1 LHRSIWPAFA
11 ESGKASLL
19 VDFFS
24 GSPHIAQ
31 GALRG
36 RGIGVSTLIQAVIR
50 LRAVYIGLLLVL
62 PISFASF
69 LNPAG
74 AQSFQ
79 TSAPQAILMDAE
91 SGTVLFEKNA
101 DQLMVPASMAKVMT
115 VEVIAEEMR
124 KGRIDENTEFVISEN
139 AWRMG
144 GAPSRGSTM
153 FAELNSRI
161 KLPDL
166 LRGIIVHSGNDASIA
181 AAETIAGSEGGF
193 ARMMTMRAREIG
205 LPKSVFMNST
215 GYHDPDQVTTARELS
230 LLTLHLIRTAPEIYD
245 IFGEEEFTWN
255 GIRQRNRNPLL
266 ALNIGADGVKTG
278 YVAESGYGLIGSA
291 IQLDQRL
298 ILVINGLSTARER
311 ELEAR
316 KLLEWGF
323 RAFEPRLLFEAG
335 ETIGE
340 AQVFGGETAYV
351 RLVSDRAV
359 QVLIP
364 RGTNERL
371 TARIVYEG
379 PLRPPVRE
387 GTQVGVLRVMRGN
400 SQALETPLFAGG
412 DVEQG
417 PLSRRA
423 YDGLWELGAGA
434 VRRAIFGTEGG

>member
-1 LHRSIWPAFA
+1 LI
-11 ESGKASLL
+11 
-19 VDFFS
+19 FF
-24 GSPHIAQ
+24 GDRRTL
-31 GALRG
+31 LRG
-36 RGIGVSTLIQAVIR
+36 RLCERGNGVILHSQAGGRRSFSLFAFIVA
-50 LRAVYIGLLLVL
+50 AVVAFSS
-62 PISFASF
+62 PVQ
-69 LNPAG
+69 

-79 TSAPQAILMDAE
+79 TSAAQAILMDAE

-115 VEVIAEEMR
+115 VEVIAEEIR
-124 KGRIDENTEFVISEN
+124 KGRINDETEFVISEY
-139 AWRMG
+139 AWRTG

-181 AAETIAGSEGGF
+181 AAEAIAGSEGAF
-193 ARMMTMRAREIG
+193 ARMMTMRARELG
-205 LPKSVFMNST
+205 LPNSVFMNST
-215 GYHDPDQVTTARELS
+215 GYHDPEQVTTARELA
-230 LLTLHLIRTAPEIYD
+230 LLTLHFIRTSPEIYAMY
-245 IFGEEEFTWN
+245 GEEEFFWN

-266 ALNIGADGVKTG
+266 SMNIGADGVKTG

-291 IQLDQRL
+291 VQLDQRL

-311 ELEAR
+311 EIEAR
-316 KLLEWGF
+316 KLLDWGF

-335 ETIGE
+335 ETVGQ
-340 AQVFGGETAYV
+340 AQVFGGEQSYV
-351 RLVSDRAV
+351 GLVSNRPI

-379 PLRPPVRE
+379 PLRPPVRA

-400 SQALETPLFAGG
+400 SQALEQPLFAAEE
-412 DVEQG
+412 VEQG
-417 PLSRRA
+417 PLTRRA

-434 VRRAIFGTEGG
+434 VRRAIFGGEGG